1 STTPFEHIS
10 NIISI
15 FPKMKQQSTKWVVM
29 GVLVL
34 ISFTMAVA
42 ECEEKN
48 QGRQQ
53 QCDPQRLSECRN
65 FMRGQSHHGQGQQDE
80 PPRMCCEELRQMPQQ
95 CRCDAIQRVFDQEQE
110 QREGEYFNQRGGGQ
124 GRGMMERARELPS
137 RCNTEPRRCN
147 IQRRG
152 IFMPGNMW

>member
-1 STTPFEHIS
+1 
-10 NIISI
+10 
-15 FPKMKQQSTKWVVM
+15 MKQQSTKWVAM

-53 QCDPQRLSECRN
+53 QCDPQRLSDCRN
-65 FMRGQSHHGQGQQDE
+65 FMRGQSDYGQGQQGQ
-80 PPRMCCEELRQMPQQ
+80 PPRRCCEELRQMPQQ
-95 CRCDAIQRVFDQEQE
+95 CRCDAIQRVFDQEQGE
-110 QREGEYFNQRGGGQ
+110 GEGEYFDQQGGGQ
-124 GRGMMERARELPS
+124 GRERQQEILERARELPS
-137 RCNTEPRRCN
+137 RCNTSPRRCN

-152 IFMPGNMW
+152 IFMRGNIW